1 MQVVYLDIICSAI
14 LCEPQCK
21 VTKFFCHFPVVAS
34 PTGCVYRIL
43 RVVNIV
49 VNSGIDYMD
58 LFGKIE

>member
-21 VTKFFCHFPVVAS
+21 VTKFFCHFPAVVS

-43 RVVNIV
+43 YVFNAV
-49 VNSGIDYMD
+49 VNSGVAYVD
-58 LFGKIE
+58 LLDKIE